1 MAASKIP
8 TELDI
13 PGPKLTRARRIVL
26 ETVNASRKHPTASEI
41 FAETRQKLPGVSYA
55 TVYNSLGFLKR
66 AGLVREITFGK
77 AASCYDGRTSRHDHA
92 LCSRCGSLVDFELP
106 EIVKFMRK
114 AARHARF
121 KPESIH
127 LTLVGLCPKC
137 AED

>member
-1 MAASKIP
+1 MAETKIR

-13 PGPKLTRARRIVL
+13 AGARLTRARRIVL
-26 ETVNASRKHPTASEI
+26 EAVNASRKHPTASEI

-55 TVYNSLGFLKR
+55 TVYNSLAYLKR
-66 AGLVREITFGK
+66 AGLVREITFAK

-92 LCSRCGSLVDFELP
+92 ICSRCGSLVDFELP
-106 EIVKFMRK
+106 EIVKFMHK

-137 AED
+137 AEG